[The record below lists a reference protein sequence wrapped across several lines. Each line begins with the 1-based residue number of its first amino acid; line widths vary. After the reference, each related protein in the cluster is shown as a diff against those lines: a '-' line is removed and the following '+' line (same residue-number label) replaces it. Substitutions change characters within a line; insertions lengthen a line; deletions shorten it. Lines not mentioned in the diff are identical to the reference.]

1 MWDDVWD
8 AFAKTH
14 QVIRF
19 DTRGYGETK
28 VTDDVPYSNRADIV
42 AVLDAVG
49 VERAVLVGVSRAGQI
64 AVDTT
69 IEYPDRIAALVAV
82 AAGLGGADIEATPE
96 EEAAGAEEERLYDA
110 KDWDGMVELD
120 LKLWVD
126 GLGQSPDRAPA
137 VRERVRVMA
146 ADIYAN
152 HSEEPVD
159 QVIVLEPRAAGR
171 LGEIR
176 VPTLV
181 IAGELDTPMT
191 NACCRLIAEGVAGAK
206 FVEMKGV
213 AHLPP
218 MEKPAEFVKLVE
230 DFLIESDSS

>member
-42 AVLDAVG
+42 AVMEAVG

-69 IEYPDRIAALVAV
+69 IEFPDR
-82 AAGLGGADIEATPE
+82 
-96 EEAAGAEEERLYDA
+96 YDA
-110 KDWDGMVELD
+110 KDWDGLVELD

-152 HSEEPVD
+152 HSEEPLD
-159 QVIVLEPRAAGR
+159 QVIVLEPRAASWTR
-171 LGEIR
+171 R
-176 VPTLV
+176 
-181 IAGELDTPMT
+181 
-191 NACCRLIAEGVAGAK
+191 
-206 FVEMKGV
+206 
-213 AHLPP
+213 
-218 MEKPAEFVKLVE
+218 
-230 DFLIESDSS
+230 